1 MNNVPHTAPDHTELY
16 CLYLVLDQFKKI
28 SPTMP
33 VQQIMAF
40 LLVAMNE
47 GTSLKELV
55 ESSQVKTPTMSRHL
69 IDLGPRNRRMEP
81 GYQLVECR
89 QDPMELR
96 KNQYTL
102 SPRGKYLVNT
112 ILEKMN
118 GHGYLRG

>member
-1 MNNVPHTAPDHTELY
+1 MSLTSKDRKNLR
-16 CLYLVLDQFKKI
+16 CLYQVLEEFKKI

-33 VQQIMAF
+33 VQQILAF
-40 LLVAMNE
+40 IDVALHE

-55 ESSQVKTPTMSRHL
+55 QLSQVKTATMSRHL

-81 GYQLVECR
+81 GYQLIDCR

-102 SPRGKYLVNT
+102 SDRGKYLINN
-112 ILEKMN
+112 IARKMD
-118 GHGYLRG
+118 GHGDLR

>member
-1 MNNVPHTAPDHTELY
+1 LEE
-16 CLYLVLDQFKKI
+16 FKKI

-33 VQQIMAF
+33 VQQILAF
-40 LLVAMNE
+40 LSVAMHE

-55 ESSQVKTPTMSRHL
+55 EVSKTKTPTMSRHL

-81 GYQLVECR
+81 GYKLIECR

-102 SPRGKYLVNT
+102 SERGRFLINN
-112 ILEKMN
+112 IAQKMN
-118 GHGYLRG
+118 HHGDLR